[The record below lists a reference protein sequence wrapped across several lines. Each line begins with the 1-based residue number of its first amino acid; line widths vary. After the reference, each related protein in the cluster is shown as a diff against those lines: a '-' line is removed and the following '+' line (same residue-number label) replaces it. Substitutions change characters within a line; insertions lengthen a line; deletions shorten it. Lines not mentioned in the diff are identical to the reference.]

1 LANKIVNEKSVQNE
15 STLGSPCRDTGHPK
29 KPYSTLNPRNATKTD
44 ENPLSFI
51 EEATNEGTPRTQ
63 EAQTN
68 TSQANDVHLF
78 LRSKYQAQSTSSR
91 LMQLAKD
98 LSDTSFSQPVSINLL
113 PLVYGLSIIA
123 LTIGILAISIKT
135 MYISLTFGLFF
146 LLLLGPVIFGI
157 GVIVIRLVLEIIS
170 AILRMQSHTG
180 DMAEGLIQVE
190 ERIDDLQHQL
200 QTMLNNTENLTD
212 SVSNVN
218 DNIEQFGTI
227 INDLQGL
234 SDRILFFKSKNRKK
248 KISRE

>member
-1 LANKIVNEKSVQNE
+1 MTNKIVNERKVKNE
-15 STLGSPCRDTGHPK
+15 TTFGSPSQDTGDSK
-29 KPYSTLNPRNATKTD
+29 KAYSTLNPHNTTTID

-51 EEATNEGTPRTQ
+51 EEAPNDDAPRIQ
-63 EAQTN
+63 DAKTN
-68 TSQANDVHLF
+68 TSQANDVHL
-78 LRSKYQAQSTSSR
+78 LLQRKNQALSTSNR

-123 LTIGILAISIKT
+123 LTIGILAVSINT
-135 MYISLTFGLFF
+135 MYISLPFGLFF
-146 LLLLGPVIFGI
+146 LLLLGPVIFVI

-170 AILRMQSHTG
+170 AILQMQSHTG
-180 DMAEGLIQVE
+180 GMAEGLNQVE
-190 ERIDDLQHQL
+190 DRIDDLQHQL
-200 QTMLNNTENLTD
+200 KIMLNNTENLTD
-212 SVSNVN
+212 TVSNVD

-248 KISRE
+248 KISQE